1 MLPEEWTAAR
11 TNPHAVWGRDN
22 YNEEVCSL
30 LTTSIASTG
39 RKLAHEKAWIDMSVT
54 RAFNLLMPVYVSFC
68 HCHVQAVTTSKEVQ
82 DTDPAD
88 ALQDAMGGSL
98 HQETRVF
105 DFGRVGLRKLCL
117 IQADVHMLIYQCL
130 HLELAIFYI

>member
-1 MLPEEWTAAR
+1 M
-11 TNPHAVWGRDN
+11 
-22 YNEEVCSL
+22 
-30 LTTSIASTG
+30 
-39 RKLAHEKAWIDMSVT
+39 
-54 RAFNLLMPVYVSFC
+54 
-68 HCHVQAVTTSKEVQ
+68 TTSKEVE

-117 IQADVHMLIYQCL
+117 IQADMHMLRYQC
-130 HLELAIFYI
+130 